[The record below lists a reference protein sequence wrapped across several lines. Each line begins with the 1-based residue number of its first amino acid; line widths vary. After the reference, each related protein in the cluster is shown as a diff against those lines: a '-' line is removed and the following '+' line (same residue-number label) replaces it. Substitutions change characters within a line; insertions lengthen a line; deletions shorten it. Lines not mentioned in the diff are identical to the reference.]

1 MNRPAQEPDSR
12 RHDQTSKLLFS
23 HPPAAT
29 DLVRDFAAKGWVHG
43 LDLRAVEA
51 FPTESVS
58 ADLKRRLGDCAWR
71 VWFKGRRASV
81 VFLVE
86 FQSSVDHEMVFRTMD
101 YSHGAHLVF
110 HRNPGMLDPG
120 GAMPH
125 IVSVVVYSGGQP
137 WSAVP
142 TLAQL
147 ARRRTPSLPEV
158 ARGLGGEWQH
168 SHGHRVLDL
177 QAAFAQDLLPEDSLL
192 AWLAAM
198 EKAPWTSL
206 PSVRRSLAKRWGGP
220 AHSDVRRAL
229 SVWVDERLRVARG
242 PEERRRQAV
251 QWIIQPKEQ
260 DHMSETYDD
269 WARGHEERGRER
281 GRAEGR
287 AEGRVEGRVEGRA
300 EGRTEQGRSM
310 VLRLASRRFG
320 AETARELKGLV
331 EGMGAKELTRVG
343 DAVVDSDTGDE
354 LLETAGNGAAE
365 QRSR

>member
-1 MNRPAQEPDSR
+1 MRQSHLGGLLRRTRSAPVAKHHPRTPRMEGRHRMNRPAQEPDSR

-29 DLVRDFAAKGWVHG
+29 DLVRDFAANGWVHG

-71 VWFKGRRASV
+71 VWFKDRRASV

-206 PSVRRSLAKRWGGP
+206 PSVRRSLVS
-220 AHSDVRRAL
+220 SDNQGETVATTKM
-229 SVWVDERLRVARG
+229 RL
-242 PEERRRQAV
+242 PEAAV
-251 QWIIQPKEQ
+251 I
-260 DHMSETYDD
+260 
-269 WARGHEERGRER
+269 
-281 GRAEGR
+281 
-287 AEGRVEGRVEGRA
+287 
-300 EGRTEQGRSM
+300 
-310 VLRLASRRFG
+310 
-320 AETARELKGLV
+320 
-331 EGMGAKELTRVG
+331 
-343 DAVVDSDTGDE
+343 
-354 LLETAGNGAAE
+354 
-365 QRSR
+365 

>member
-1 MNRPAQEPDSR
+1 MDRPAQEPDSR

-71 VWFKGRRASV
+71 VWFKDRRASV

-177 QAAFAQDLLPEDSLL
+177 QAAFAQTCFPRTASSPGL
-192 AWLAAM
+192 
-198 EKAPWTSL
+198 
-206 PSVRRSLAKRWGGP
+206 RRW
-220 AHSDVRRAL
+220 
-229 SVWVDERLRVARG
+229 
-242 PEERRRQAV
+242 RRR
-251 QWIIQPKEQ
+251 
-260 DHMSETYDD
+260 
-269 WARGHEERGRER
+269 R
-281 GRAEGR
+281 GRACRAFAEAWRSAGADRRIRTCAGR
-287 AEGRVEGRVEGRA
+287 CRSGSTSGCGLRGGR
-300 EGRTEQGRSM
+300 RS
-310 VLRLASRRFG
+310 VGGKPCSGSSNRRSK
-320 AETARELKGLV
+320 T
-331 EGMGAKELTRVG
+331 T
-343 DAVVDSDTGDE
+343 
-354 LLETAGNGAAE
+354 
-365 QRSR
+365 